1 MKTYEFNLNG
11 MHCKACAALTETELE
26 ALPEVHKAK
35 ASFKSQKAELSGD
48 FGEKTP
54 EQVAEELNIVL
65 KEHGYFL
72 SVEKNSH
79 SAKWEQFKIAA
90 PIAIVFVV
98 LFWLLQKM
106 GIVNLITS
114 SEAGYETAFAIGLV
128 ASVSSCMAV
137 VGGLVL
143 SMSATFAK
151 EGDKIKPQ
159 IMFHGGRIASFFILG
174 GVVGAIGSAFQL
186 GGTGTFILSLLVG
199 LILLVLGINLLDV
212 FPWAKRLQP
221 TLPVFL
227 AKKIHGLK
235 NASHFLAPL
244 LAGVATFFLPC
255 GFTQSMQ
262 IYALST
268 GSFFSGAMT
277 MLLFALGTLPALLVL
292 SFSSLGVHGKSQ
304 SGIFFKTAGLIV
316 LFFGIINV
324 LNSLAAIGAILPIL
338 NF

>member
-11 MHCKACAALTETELE
+11 MHCKACAALAETELE
-26 ALPEVHKAK
+26 ALPEVNRAK
-35 ASFKSQKAELSGD
+35 ASFKSQKAEISGD
-48 FGEKTP
+48 FGKKTP
-54 EQVAEELNIVL
+54 EQIAEELSAVL

-72 SVEKNSH
+72 SVEKTAH
-79 SAKWEQFKIAA
+79 FAKWEQFKIAA
-90 PIAIVFVV
+90 PIAAVFIS
-98 LFWLLQKM
+98 LFWLLQRM
-106 GIVNLITS
+106 GIVNLITA
-114 SEAGYETAFAIGLV
+114 SEVGYGTAFAIGLV

-159 IMFHGGRIASFFILG
+159 IMFHGGRIVSFFILG
-174 GVVGAIGSAFQL
+174 GIVGAIGSAFQL
-186 GGTGTFILSLLVG
+186 GGIGTFILSLLVG
-199 LILLVLGINLLDV
+199 IILLILGINLLDV
-212 FPWAKRLQP
+212 FPWAKKIQP
-221 TLPVFL
+221 TLPAFW

-235 NASHFLAPL
+235 NASHFLTPL
-244 LAGVATFFLPC
+244 LAGIATFFLPC

-277 MLLFALGTLPALLVL
+277 MLLFALGTLPALLAL
-292 SFSSLGVHGKSQ
+292 SFSFLSVHGKSQ
-304 SGIFFKTAGLIV
+304 SGIFFKIAGLIV
-316 LFFGIINV
+316 LFFGVINV
-324 LNSLAAIGAILPIL
+324 LNSLAAIGAIPPIL

>member
-1 MKTYEFNLNG
+1 
-11 MHCKACAALTETELE
+11 MHCKACAALAETEME
-26 ALPEVHKAK
+26 TLPEVHKAK
-35 ASFKSQKAELSGD
+35 ASFKSQKAEVSGD

-54 EQVAEELNIVL
+54 EQIAEELSVVL
-65 KEHGYFL
+65 KEHGYSL
-72 SVEKNSH
+72 YVEKTKY

-90 PIAIVFVV
+90 PIAIIFVA

-106 GIVNLITS
+106 GIVNLVTS
-114 SEAGYETAFAIGLV
+114 SEAEYGTAFVIGLV

-159 IMFHGGRIASFFILG
+159 IMFHGGRIVSFFILG
-174 GVVGAIGSAFQL
+174 GVIGAIGSAFQL
-186 GGTGTFILSLLVG
+186 GGTGTFILSFLVG
-199 LILLVLGINLLDV
+199 IILLVLGINLLDV

-221 TLPVFL
+221 TLPGFL

-235 NASHFLAPL
+235 NASHFLTPL
-244 LAGVATFFLPC
+244 LAGAVTFFLPC

-277 MLLFALGTLPALLVL
+277 MLLFSLGTLPALLVL
-292 SFSSLGVHGKSQ
+292 SFSSLSVHGKSQ
-304 SGIFFKTAGLIV
+304 SGVFFKTAGLIV
-316 LFFGIINV
+316 LFFGLINI
-324 LNSLAAIGAILPIL
+324 LNSLAAIGAIPPIL